1 MLSDVTHIVHIAW
14 LLNFKLILP
23 SFRAH
28 ISGVRHLLDLALS
41 STRTTPPHFTFISS
55 VAAVGQWASSNPV
68 PEETIESP
76 EVCLNQ
82 GYAMSK
88 YCGEKIV
95 ELAAKER
102 PELRVNIVRTGQISG
117 AEGTGAWARS
127 EYMPALMKT
136 SVQIGLV
143 PDQLPVRIPFFS
155 FCTFVSFS
163 LFRFLFLD

>member
-1 MLSDVTHIVHIAW
+1 
-14 LLNFKLILP
+14 
-23 SFRAH
+23 
-28 ISGVRHLLDLALS
+28 
-41 STRTTPPHFTFISS
+41 
-55 VAAVGQWASSNPV
+55 
-68 PEETIESP
+68 
-76 EVCLNQ
+76 
-82 GYAMSK
+82 MSK

-163 LFRFLFLD
+163 LFRFVFLD